1 MIRVYII
8 DDNRIVREIIAS
20 QLQEDPRFEV
30 VGSSTATDAMK
41 EVLNVRPDIITL
53 DVEMPDISGIEFLQ
67 WLMPKFPIPVIML
80 SSFTE
85 VGAKVTLDS
94 LQAGALDFVQKA
106 DGSEEDFLRMVL
118 ELKNKIRACAKTNV
132 SDILTRNRKSVQK
145 KTENTGSASKIK
157 IIAIGASTGGTQA
170 LEYIVRNLPGEL
182 PPILIVQHMP
192 EYFTSMFAERLDS
205 VSNLKIIEAEE
216 GQSISKGNVYI
227 ARGDHHME
235 LGDPPSYKIK
245 VHKKEKVTGHRP
257 SVDVLFNS
265 LARSPLASHCAAF
278 LLTGMG
284 KDGAKGLKALS
295 EKGALTFGQDE
306 STSVVYGMPREAF
319 EIGAVKEQ
327 ISLDSI
333 PDKISELCFNTA
345 NSYN

>member
-20 QLQEDPRFEV
+20 QLQEDPRFTV
-30 VGSSTATDAMK
+30 VGSSTATEAMK
-41 EVLNVRPDIITL
+41 DILKAKPDVITL

-85 VGAKVTLDS
+85 AGAKVTLDS

-132 SDILTRNRKSVQK
+132 SDVINRNQKISQTKSQ
-145 KTENTGSASKIK
+145 TGSTISKIK
-157 IIAIGASTGGTQA
+157 LIAIGASTGGTQA
-170 LEYIVRNLPGEL
+170 IEYLLRNLPAEL

-192 EYFTSMFAERLDS
+192 EYFTGMFAERLDS
-205 VSNLKIIEAEE
+205 VSSLRVQEAQE
-216 GQSISKGNVYI
+216 GQSISKGNVYV

-235 LGDPPSYKIK
+235 LGDPPYYNIRINKR
-245 VHKKEKVTGHRP
+245 EKVSGHRP

-265 LARSPLASHCAAF
+265 ISKSPLASYCAAF

-306 STSVVYGMPREAF
+306 STSVVYGMPREAY
-319 EIGAVKEQ
+319 EMGGVKEQ
-327 ISLDSI
+327 ISLDNI
-333 PDKISELCFNTA
+333 PEKISELCFGTA